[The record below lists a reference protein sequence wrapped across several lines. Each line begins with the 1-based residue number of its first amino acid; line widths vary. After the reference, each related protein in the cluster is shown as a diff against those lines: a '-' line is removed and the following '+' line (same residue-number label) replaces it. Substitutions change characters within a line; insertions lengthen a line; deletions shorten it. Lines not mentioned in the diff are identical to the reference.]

1 MQEVDIHSKQ
11 IYLAILEV
19 TRELNLATFLRH
31 HFGQILYNGT
41 ALDYLC
47 ISLRDEEEKKYN
59 IVVSRLLK
67 LQKVLY
73 RYEDAL
79 IELRNALL
87 KNKNLS
93 EEDLKDIP
101 ESLLEIKTIYKYRE
115 EKDE

>member
-1 MQEVDIHSKQ
+1 MQEVNLHSKQ

-31 HFGQILYNGT
+31 HFDQVLYNGT

-47 ISLRDEEEKKYN
+47 ISLTDEEEKKYN
-59 IVVSRLLK
+59 IAVSRLLK
-67 LQKVLY
+67 LQKALDK
-73 RYEDAL
+73 YEDAL

-93 EEDLKDIP
+93 EEDLKDTP
-101 ESLLEIKTIYKYRE
+101 ELLLEIKAIYKYRE
-115 EKDE
+115 GKDE